1 MAATKNMTDIKLQV
15 IVENGTTA
23 SGKKATK
30 TFPSTRSSSAPQTT
44 SSWMQEKQWQVCS
57 PPASPAC
64 DWSIP
69 MTLPMQDKT

>member
-30 TFPSTRSSSAPQTT
+30 NISFNQIKLTASDDELLDAGKAVAGLLAT
-44 SSWMQEKQWQVCS
+44 SLAGMRLVNTYDLTD
-57 PPASPAC
+57 AG
-64 DWSIP
+64 
-69 MTLPMQDKT
+69 

>member
-30 TFPSTRSSSAPQTT
+30 NISFNQIKLSARDDELLDAGKAVAGLLSTSLAGMRLVNTYDLTDAG
-44 SSWMQEKQWQVCS
+44 
-57 PPASPAC
+57 
-64 DWSIP
+64 
-69 MTLPMQDKT
+69 

>member
-30 TFPSTRSSSAPQTT
+30 NISFNQIKLSATDDELLYAGKAVAGLLAT
-44 SSWMQEKQWQVCS
+44 SLAGMRLVNTYDLTD
-57 PPASPAC
+57 AG
-64 DWSIP
+64 
-69 MTLPMQDKT
+69 

>member
-30 TFPSTRSSSAPQTT
+30 NISFNQIKLSARDDELLDAGKAVAGLLAT
-44 SSWMQEKQWQVCS
+44 SLAGMRLVNTYDLTD
-57 PPASPAC
+57 AG
-64 DWSIP
+64 
-69 MTLPMQDKT
+69 

>member
-30 TFPSTRSSSAPQTT
+30 KISFNQIKLSATDDELLDAGKAVAGLLAT
-44 SSWMQEKQWQVCS
+44 SLAGMRLVNTYDLTD
-57 PPASPAC
+57 AG
-64 DWSIP
+64 
-69 MTLPMQDKT
+69 

>member
-30 TFPSTRSSSAPQTT
+30 NIFFNQIKLSATDDELLDAGKAVAGLLAT
-44 SSWMQEKQWQVCS
+44 SLAGMRLVNTYDLTD
-57 PPASPAC
+57 AG
-64 DWSIP
+64 
-69 MTLPMQDKT
+69 

>member
-30 TFPSTRSSSAPQTT
+30 NIPFNQIKLTASDDELLDAGKAVAGLLSTSLAGMRLVNTYDLTDAG
-44 SSWMQEKQWQVCS
+44 
-57 PPASPAC
+57 
-64 DWSIP
+64 
-69 MTLPMQDKT
+69 

>member
-30 TFPSTRSSSAPQTT
+30 NISFNQIKLSATDDELLDAGKTVAGLLAT
-44 SSWMQEKQWQVCS
+44 SLAGMRLVNTYDLTD
-57 PPASPAC
+57 AG
-64 DWSIP
+64 
-69 MTLPMQDKT
+69 

>member
-30 TFPSTRSSSAPQTT
+30 NISFNQIKLTASDDELLDAGKAVAGFLSTSLAGMRLVNTYDLTDAG
-44 SSWMQEKQWQVCS
+44 
-57 PPASPAC
+57 
-64 DWSIP
+64 
-69 MTLPMQDKT
+69 